1 MRILLRPVGVNA
13 WHAAGDAWS
22 AVSSRIVSARLK
34 LASAGQRQAEGD
46 RCSSDIFFTVISI
59 YVPTFRAPR
68 CIIEGFWNDLQV
80 CLAVVPVSDTLLML
94 GDFNARVAC
103 CKSDDD
109 TVCGVLYWA
118 TMD

>member
-34 LASAGQRQAEGD
+34 LASAGQRQAEGG
-46 RCSSDIFFTVISI
+46 RCSSGIFFTVISI

-68 CIIEGFWNDLQV
+68 CITEGFWNDLQV
-80 CLAVVPVSDTLLML
+80 CLGVVPVSDTLLML

-103 CKSDDD
+103 CRSDDD